1 MRCNGTSNVNTLGKV
16 EKKITFYTIHE
27 WRKTHKNDLNEPMEF
42 KEKKILYLTLKKK
55 WFDMIL
61 SGEKK
66 EEYREIKEHWALIL
80 MIMDSVLVIDR
91 AGNNYKKLKPAY
103 WYSVGLCGSRV
114 GAVKYLL
121 QTCASFKE
129 YSAIKFTN
137 GYNKNSPSFIIE
149 LIEIKIGLAKPEW
162 SDNWQGDVFV
172 LKLGEI
178 I

>member
-1 MRCNGTSNVNTLGKV
+1 MKQITL
-16 EKKITFYTIHE
+16 YTIQE

-42 KEKKILYLTLKKK
+42 KEKKILHLTLKKK

-66 EEYREIKEHWALIL
+66 EEYREVK
-80 MIMDSVLVIDR
+80 S
-91 AGNNYKKLKPAY
+91 Y
-103 WYSVGLCGSRV
+103 WITRLLCDFSWD
-114 GAVKYLL
+114 
-121 QTCASFKE
+121 
-129 YSAIKFTN
+129 I
-137 GYNKNSPSFIIE
+137 NKNSVKINKDKLVINKGSYKQQEFDFIVFKNGYSKNAPSFIIE
-149 LIEIKIGLAKPEW
+149 CTSISIGTAKPEW